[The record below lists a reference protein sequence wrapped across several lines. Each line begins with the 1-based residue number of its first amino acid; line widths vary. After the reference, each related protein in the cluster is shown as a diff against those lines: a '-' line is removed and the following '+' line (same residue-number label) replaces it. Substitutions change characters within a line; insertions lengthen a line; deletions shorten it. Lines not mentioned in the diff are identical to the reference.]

1 MGEEN
6 LDTIIKFFIDNCFY
20 DLLYDEN
27 EMTNISF
34 DFKEKEARAAINKII
49 IENIEVKINEKDKI
63 FKAINNVD
71 YNKPV
76 VEINDYKLFF
86 YSINKYVCT
95 LYNTYMN
102 NCYKDENRVLF
113 TFQLILKYIWLR
125 MTPEDFKNPENFFI
139 KNIEMVENN
148 TFDEYYN
155 NDGILLKLDDK
166 YHVGV
171 RNRFASTFDEEN
183 KEIELYIK
191 SNDNEKDYLP
201 VIRYGI
207 YKKDG
212 KTICEI
218 GSIQTKN
225 HIDDTKLE
233 VVNDY
238 RRELN
243 RKVPGEL
250 KQNVEPRKVLAL
262 ILFIKLLQD
271 NNIDE
276 ISIPSMYVLDYDFH
290 YIMERI
296 DDDVFN
302 IHWTDYLINLYRDEY
317 EIELHKHL
325 NAVNKV
331 DIICNN
337 KSTDYI
343 KLFERLLYHLPDI
356 KIIEYPGEVSNYM
369 RISLPKYNITQG
381 IVKKLK
387 KS

>member
-34 DFKEKEARAAINKII
+34 DFKEKEARDAINKII

-113 TFQLILKYIWLR
+113 TFQLMLKYIWLR

-290 YIMERI
+290 YIMERN

-369 RISLPKYNITQG
+369 RISLPKYNIAQG

>member
-27 EMTNISF
+27 EMPNISF
-34 DFKEKEARAAINKII
+34 DFKEEEARDAINKII

-63 FKAINNVD
+63 YKAINNVD

-76 VEINDYKLFF
+76 VEIKDYKLFF

-102 NCYKDENRVLF
+102 NCYNDENRVLF
-113 TFQLILKYIWLR
+113 TFQLMLKYIWLR

-139 KNIEMVENN
+139 KNIEMIENN
-148 TFDEYYN
+148 TFNEYYN

-166 YHVGV
+166 YQVGV

-290 YIMERI
+290 YIMERN

-302 IHWTDYLINLYRDEY
+302 SHWTDYLINLYRDEY

-325 NAVNKV
+325 NTVNKV